1 MLGAMVVFMSMQ
13 WTVASAA
20 FKAALPAQKN
30 YFHRT
35 RKGGGHIARA
45 RFAAI
50 PEAVL
55 GALLLAGGITVLVT
69 NIYRLLEIDLFAG
82 ILIIQSLPF
91 LSAVALAGVE
101 RLSEAGEAM
110 PPKSTSG
117 IKA

>member
-1 MLGAMVVFMSMQ
+1 M
-13 WTVASAA
+13 
-20 FKAALPAQKN
+20 
-30 YFHRT
+30 
-35 RKGGGHIARA
+35 
-45 RFAAI
+45 
-50 PEAVL
+50 L